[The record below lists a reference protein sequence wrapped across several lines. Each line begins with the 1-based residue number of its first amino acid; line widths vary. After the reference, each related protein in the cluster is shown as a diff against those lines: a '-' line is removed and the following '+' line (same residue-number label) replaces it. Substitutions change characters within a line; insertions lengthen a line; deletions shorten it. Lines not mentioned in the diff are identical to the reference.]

1 MLERV
6 MLPSINAIRAD
17 VGGPPVS
24 SMGEFLRRA
33 PLILFASAK
42 PFQYPNTDWGDAV
55 QMIGPC
61 VLDPGPDAVPDWLT
75 AIELPIVLVTTS
87 SEKQADTDL
96 AATAMTALA
105 EERVHIVAT
114 MPATQADGLVTP
126 RNATV
131 CRFVPHGVVLDRA
144 ICAVTHGGMGR
155 RKTHSRMAYRSAQ
168 CRTGATNSRSRD
180 ASRWRSAAPVC
191 PPRSCHRR
199 YCARRCGKR

>member
-6 MLPSINAIRAD
+6 VLPPINAIRAD
-17 VGGPPVS
+17 VGGAPVS

-87 SEKQADTDL
+87 SE
-96 AATAMTALA
+96 
-105 EERVHIVAT
+105 
-114 MPATQADGLVTP
+114 
-126 RNATV
+126 N
-131 CRFVPHGVVLDRA
+131 
-144 ICAVTHGGMGR
+144 
-155 RKTHSRMAYRSAQ
+155 
-168 CRTGATNSRSRD
+168 
-180 ASRWRSAAPVC
+180 
-191 PPRSCHRR
+191 
-199 YCARRCGKR
+199 